1 MCDAVL
7 LQLRRKAWRALPS
20 FLVLDA
26 LVLVDDFPEVRAGD
40 ELRLANRRNADASP
54 VAGLRPV
61 RGALSTARK
70 LPKPMRVTES
80 PIVTADMISSKTL
93 TTTRS
98 ASALEMLLRAGNAVN
113 EVETIHLN
121 TPGGS
126 ARPRQLKGMWL
137 RGRRIFLG
145 VALKNQGSA

>member
-40 ELRLANRRNADASP
+40 ELRLANRRNADGFARGG
-54 VAGLRPV
+54 VA
-61 RGALSTARK
+61 ARAGSAFNGTEAAEAE
-70 LPKPMRVTES
+70 RVTES

-98 ASALEMLLRAGNAVN
+98 ASALEMLLRAAMRS
-113 EVETIHLN
+113 TRSKRFI
-121 TPGGS
+121 
-126 ARPRQLKGMWL
+126 
-137 RGRRIFLG
+137 
-145 VALKNQGSA
+145 

>member
-1 MCDAVL
+1 MPSYL
-7 LQLRRKAWRALPS
+7 LTISLKYVPATNFGLRT
-20 FLVLDA
+20 
-26 LVLVDDFPEVRAGD
+26 AGM
-40 ELRLANRRNADASP
+40 RMASP

-61 RGALSTARK
+61 RGEAD
-70 LPKPMRVTES
+70 ES
-80 PIVTADMISSKTL
+80 HGIAHRNGGHDFFKNAHDDTVSFSFGNVVAC
-93 TTTRS
+93 
-98 ASALEMLLRAGNAVN
+98 GNAVN